1 MNTVKPIITDLIE
14 LDKLG
19 RAEEIDPRKEN
30 KLMREIISN
39 VKRTMRKNNLVSLS
53 APAIGYNKRIFCI
66 DFSDKEIK
74 TFINPLV
81 TNLSGMELTREVCS
95 SIPGKEFIR
104 PRNSTIDI
112 IYTTPQG
119 MIKSNSFKGL
129 AASVIQHEIDHLD
142 GITLADIGLEIEDDF
157 NTATDEEKFEI
168 INMYLDSLD
177 MTREDLI
184 KDFQQ
189 DENLRQEY
197 EADKFMEMLGQG
209 KIKLE
214 AVQAVKDE

>member
-1 MNTVKPIITDLIE
+1 MNTVKPIITDLVE

-19 RAEEIDPRKEN
+19 RAEEIDPCKEN

-142 GITLADIGLEIEDDF
+142 GITLA
-157 NTATDEEKFEI
+157 
-168 INMYLDSLD
+168 
-177 MTREDLI
+177 
-184 KDFQQ
+184 
-189 DENLRQEY
+189 
-197 EADKFMEMLGQG
+197 
-209 KIKLE
+209 
-214 AVQAVKDE
+214 